1 MFSRFLKNQG
11 GAIAVVAAVVI
22 PVVIGFVG
30 VGAEVS
36 FWYFNQRK
44 IQNSADA
51 AAYAAAVQLRLN
63 ASQSDM
69 ESAGLDAA
77 SRSGFEVGIG
87 TSQFNSPPVTGAF
100 TAATA
105 VEVTLNENFPRLF
118 TALFAEGTV
127 PMSGRAVAV
136 ITPAR
141 PACILALDPAEAGSV
156 LFSGTS
162 ETLLENCDV
171 AANSISPEAVMIQG
185 GGDLE
190 TDCIAAVGGVS
201 ASGSSDLVLNE
212 CDAPVENT
220 HEFPDPYAGLPEPDM
235 SAPCESQNTFSGSP
249 GTVHNIGP
257 GRYCGGLGINRTV
270 NLDPGVYIVDGG
282 QLSVASTAS
291 LIGTGVTF
299 YLTADADLNINGSA
313 DVEIAAPT
321 SGPYAGV
328 VIFSDPDNG
337 SDLEY
342 NINGDSDSFVT
353 GAIYAPSGT
362 VVINGSSTS
371 GGGCTQV
378 VARMVRVNGGTGFG
392 SDCTGV
398 GTNPLLSVRPI
409 VLVE

>member
-1 MFSRFLKNQG
+1 MLSRFLKNQG
-11 GAIAVVAAVVI
+11 GAIAVVAAIVI

-51 AAYAAAVQLRLN
+51 AAYAAAVQLRID
-63 ASQSDM
+63 ASHAAM
-69 ESAGLDAA
+69 EIAGLDAA
-77 SRSGFEVGIG
+77 SRSGFEAGIG
-87 TSQFNSPPVTGAF
+87 TSQFNAPPATGAF

-105 VEVTLNENFPRLF
+105 VEVTLNENVPRLF

-127 PMSGRAVAV
+127 PMSGRAVAL
-136 ITPAR
+136 ITSAR
-141 PACILALDPAEAGSV
+141 PACILALDPAAAGAV

-171 AANSISPEAVMIQG
+171 AANSISPEAIMIQG

-220 HEFPDPYAGLPEPDM
+220 HEFPDPYAELPEPDM
-235 SAPCESQNTFSGSP
+235 LAPCESQNTFAGPPGS
-249 GTVHNIGP
+249 VHNIGP
-257 GRYCGGLGINRTV
+257 GRYCGGLNINRTA

-282 QLSVASTAS
+282 ALSIASTAS
-291 LIGTGVTF
+291 LIGSGVTF
-299 YLTADADLNINGSA
+299 YLTGDADLNINGSS
-313 DVEIAAPT
+313 DVEISAPT

-328 VIFSDPDNG
+328 VIFSDPDNDP
-337 SDLEY
+337 DLEY

-353 GAIYAPSGT
+353 GAIYSPSGT
-362 VVINGSSTS
+362 VVINGSSTA

-378 VARMVRVNGGTGFG
+378 VARMIRVNGGTGFG